1 MVHFSR
7 DKVKGHR
14 FYPLVMLFVFFFNAL
29 ISQGQDYPTV
39 KAKNGDGI
47 YSILKR
53 NGLSP
58 TQYMSEFIELNKGKI
73 GKNNSVFVGQT
84 YRLPV
89 AVANQ
94 AAVNDSVP
102 EAKAAELVPNPAAGT
117 TSPAKKGKMVVNPL
131 YGKELENVFA
141 IDQALAGAVFYLIS
155 GHGGP
160 DPGAIGKL
168 GDNLLCEDEYAYDVT
183 LRLSR
188 ELEKHGA
195 KVYMIIRDKN
205 DGIRSQS
212 ILKPDHD
219 EVCYPSKSIPRNQLA
234 RLRQRTDAVN
244 DLYSTH
250 KGQHQRLLI
259 IHVDSRTKGENID
272 VFFYHDLR
280 SNSGKKM
287 ASNLQQTFKE
297 KYDYYQPNRGY
308 HGTVSER
315 NLYVL
320 KNSYPTATFIELG
333 NINHS
338 RDQQRFMMENNRQAI
353 ANWLCDGL
361 LKDYKNN
368 PE

>member
-1 MVHFSR
+1 MVHLSGNKFN
-7 DKVKGHR
+7 GHR
-14 FYPLVMLFVFFFNAL
+14 FFILMVLFVFFFNPA
-29 ISQGQDYPTV
+29 ISQTQDYPKV

-58 TQYMSEFIELNKGKI
+58 NQYMNEFIELNKSKI

-89 AVANQ
+89 ASTNQ
-94 AAVNDSVP
+94 PAPNDSVTEPKPAEP
-102 EAKAAELVPNPAAGT
+102 EQGPVST
-117 TSPAKKGKMVVNPL
+117 TPVKKGKMIVNPL
-131 YGKELENVFA
+131 YGKTYENVYQT
-141 IDQALAGAVFYLIS
+141 DRALNGAVFYLIS

-168 GDNLLCEDEYAYDVT
+168 GGNLLCEDEYAYDVT
-183 LRLSR
+183 LRLSM

-205 DGIRSQS
+205 DGIRDQS

-219 EVCYPSKSIPRNQLA
+219 EVCYPSKSIPRNQLS
-234 RLRQRTDAVN
+234 RLKQRTDAVN
-244 DLYSTH
+244 NLYSRH
-250 KGQHQRLLI
+250 KGQHQRLVI

-272 VFFYHDLR
+272 VFFYHDQR
-280 SNSGKKM
+280 SNSGKKL

-338 RDQQRFMMENNRQAI
+338 RDQQRFMMENNRQAL
-353 ANWLCDGL
+353 ANWLSDGL
-361 LKDYKNN
+361 LKDFKNN